1 MTGLIEIGIAVIAA
15 LIFLGVIASKVSFRF
30 GIPALLLFLVLG
42 MLAGSDGIGG
52 IYFDDAFLAQSL
64 GIVALVLIL
73 FAGGLDT
80 QWGDVRPVL
89 KEGWLLATLG
99 VFITAMIFG
108 GLIHLVFNLS
118 FLEALLLGCII
129 SSTDAAAVFS
139 VLRSKSISL
148 KGKLR
153 PLLELESGSN
163 DPMAV
168 FLTTSVLMLMTQ
180 PDIPVGGLFVRFL
193 MQMIVGAGVGYAMGK
208 AIPAVVTRIR
218 LEYEGLYPV
227 LTLALVL
234 LCYGLASLMG
244 GNGFLAVYLA
254 GIVAGNQEFIH
265 RRSLL
270 RFHSGLAWLMQIAMF
285 TTLGLFV
292 FPSQLP
298 QVAYYGFISA
308 IILIFVAR
316 PLSMFICLTPFK
328 FSLREKMLVSWVGLR
343 GAMPIILAT
352 YPMVAG
358 VPVSGFIF
366 NVVFFVVLIST
377 LLQGTTIPAVAKML
391 GVDAPLPP
399 TLEYPL
405 EYNPVRGLQG
415 SLKELI
421 ISADSPAVGKSIMA
435 LRLPKTFLVVLI
447 GRGDRFIIPNG
458 GTIVQPEDRLL
469 VISEDAPFVE
479 TQKRLEIREQDALN
493 DGVSNP
499 NQGREQA
506 AAAGDP
512 TAPVDRPGHQV
523 GP

>member
-15 LIFLGVIASKVSFRF
+15 LIFIGVIASKVSFRF
-30 GIPALLLFLVLG
+30 GIPALLLFLLLG

-52 IYFDDAFLAQSL
+52 IYFADAFLAQSL
-64 GIVALVLIL
+64 GIVALALIL

-99 VFITAMIFG
+99 VLITAMIFG
-108 GLIHLVFNLS
+108 GLIHLVFDLS

-180 PDIPVGGLFVRFL
+180 PDIPVGGLFIRFV
-193 MQMIVGAGVGYAMGK
+193 MQMMVGAGVGYAMGK
-208 AIPAVVTRIR
+208 AIPAVVTRIK

-254 GIVAGNQEFIH
+254 GIAAGNQEFIH

-270 RFHSGLAWLMQIAMF
+270 RFHSGLAWLMQITMF
-285 TTLGLFV
+285 TVLGLFV

-298 QVAYYGFISA
+298 QVAYDGFKA
-308 IILIFVAR
+308 ALVLIFIAR
-316 PLSMFICLTPFK
+316 PLSVFISLIPFK
-328 FSLREKMLVSWVGLR
+328 FSIKEKTLISWVGLR
-343 GAMPIILAT
+343 GAVPIILAT
-352 YPMVAG
+352 FPMLAG
-358 VPVSGFIF
+358 IPISGFIF

-377 LLQGTTIPAVAKML
+377 LLQGTTIPAVAAKL
-391 GVDAPLPP
+391 GVDAPLAP

-415 SLKELI
+415 SLRETI
-421 ISADSPAVGKSIMA
+421 IPPGSPAIGKSIMA

-447 GRGDRFIIPNG
+447 GREDRFIIPNG
-458 GTIVQPEDRLL
+458 GTIVRPEDRLL
-469 VISEDAPFVE
+469 VISEDAPFIE
-479 TQKRLEIREQDALN
+479 TQKRLEIREQD
-493 DGVSNP
+493 DGNTEVSNP
-499 NQGREQA
+499 SRGKAQA
-506 AAAGDP
+506 TVSSDP
-512 TAPVDRPGHQV
+512 TAPADRPGRRA
-523 GP
+523 GR